1 MPDAAT
7 LQRPRLL
14 IAEGHH
20 YLRSLLHEL
29 LLNDRSVEV
38 VAELESGLEAISE
51 GQRLR
56 VELLLIDLQL
66 PDTNGLAVTRM
77 LKAMLPS
84 CRVILLINRPESRQA
99 ALANGAADTILKDR
113 ITLDLSATLA
123 RNIVQGGARSHGTYV
138 P

>member
-1 MPDAAT
+1 MPDAET

-29 LLNDRSVEV
+29 LLDNRSVEV

-51 GQRLR
+51 GQRLK

-66 PDTNGLAVTRM
+66 PDTNGLAVARM

-84 CRVILLINRPESRQA
+84 CRVILLINRPESRQV
-99 ALANGAADTILKDR
+99 ALENGAADTILKDR
-113 ITLDLSATLA
+113 VSLDLSATLA
-123 RNIVQGGARSHGTYV
+123 RNIAQGGAHTHGTYV